1 MDIQRTGLLV
11 MLGILTYVLFLQW
24 NTYTEDS
31 ADRAQQTQAELTT
44 ELRENSSDL
53 EIPTTESSSS
63 VRDVQTTQSGQTIS
77 ITTPVLQL
85 TIDLKGDDVTQ
96 ALLKDYPPDI
106 DRPNDPIALLD
117 SRDRTYVAQSRIGR
131 TRRP

>member
-44 ELRENSSDL
+44 EVRENSSDL

-77 ITTPVLQL
+77 ITTPVLQ
-85 TIDLKGDDVTQ
+85 
-96 ALLKDYPPDI
+96 
-106 DRPNDPIALLD
+106 
-117 SRDRTYVAQSRIGR
+117 
-131 TRRP
+131 